1 MVFQTILSGVLCF
14 SVAAQCAA
22 MVWQP
27 DEPVPSD
34 SAVSARDQQLAG
46 AVRELLQSRCW
57 SCHGAERREAGL
69 RLDDRALILN
79 GGDSGLAVMP
89 GLPDSSRLL
98 QRVRSVVK
106 DEQMPP
112 EGERLS
118 EQQIQLLT
126 EWVERGLPWPK
137 SDSPAVTA
145 PHWAWQPV
153 KRDQMPPAASI
164 DAAGWAR
171 NEIDLFVLEKL
182 AAQGIQPSPPASR
195 ETLIRRASLDL
206 TGLLPAPADVQQ
218 FVSDTSAEAW
228 PKVVDR
234 LLASP
239 HFGERWGRHWLDL
252 ARYADSDGY
261 EKDNARPDAWRY
273 RDWVIDA
280 INRDLP
286 FDQFTIQQLAG
297 DLLPES
303 EPQHRLATAFH
314 RQTLTNTEGGTDQEE
329 FRVEACFDRTETTG
343 QVWLGL
349 TVGCARCHS
358 HKYEQLTQREYY
370 QLFSVFN
377 NADETT
383 VTVPTSAA
391 DVAAWPALQQ
401 AFEKRR
407 GELERELAVAGE
419 GRKAE
424 FEDWQRQQLELLK
437 SKQQPADIPKE
448 ILAILQLAPA
458 KRKAGQQQVLQQ
470 FWFRQQ
476 ADLQPLVARLDDH
489 LKTQPAKPEMTVRVL
504 LQRSQSPR
512 RTFVLHRGEFLNPL
526 TDLEVTP
533 AAPAIL
539 PPLTSRHP
547 DGPPDRLDF
556 ARWLVAN
563 DNPLSPRVAVNH
575 VWAHLFGRGLVRTL
589 GDFGVRGE
597 APTHPELLDWLAA
610 RFAGI
615 AVPESSPV
623 SGATQPWSRKQ
634 LIRLILLSAVWQQSS
649 VHRVELQAV
658 DPENRLLARQNRLRA
673 EGEIVRDISLQAAGL
688 LSDRVGGPSVF
699 PPLPAGIAELSYAG
713 NFKWV
718 ESSGADRYRRG
729 MYTFFK
735 RTSPHPSLTAF
746 DCPDANLTCLERGIS
761 NTPLQALVTLN
772 NEVFAECAAGL
783 AERLRQSDPPGADGR
798 IEQAFQLCLG
808 RSPNL
813 SELTE
818 LRQLLQDLKQLAVSE
833 NESSADAD
841 AVAWRGLCRTL
852 LNLDE
857 FITRE

>member
-1 MVFQTILSGVLCF
+1 MLFQKIVSGILCLSL
-14 SVAAQCAA
+14 AAECAA
-22 MVWQP
+22 MVCQP
-27 DEPVPSD
+27 DEPKQSSVASPAD
-34 SAVSARDQQLAG
+34 DQQLAN
-46 AVRELLQSRCW
+46 AVRDLLQARCW

-69 RLDDRALILN
+69 RLDERDLILN
-79 GGDSGLAVMP
+79 GGDSGLAVVP
-89 GLPDSSRLL
+89 GQPDASRLL
-98 QRVRSVVK
+98 QRVRSVSA

-118 EQQIQLLT
+118 RQQIQLLT
-126 EWVERGLPWPK
+126 DWLQRGLPWPK
-137 SDSPAVTA
+137 SVLPSAA
-145 PHWAWQPV
+145 ALHWAYQPV
-153 KRDQMPPAASI
+153 SRQQIPPSPSV
-164 DAAGWAR
+164 DAAEWSR
-171 NEIDLFVLEKL
+171 NEIDLFVAEKL
-182 AAQGIQPSPPASR
+182 SARGIRPSPPASR

-206 TGLLPAPADVQQ
+206 IGLLPTPEQVQQ
-218 FVSDTSAEAW
+218 FVSDTSADAW
-228 PKVVDR
+228 PQVVDR

-286 FDQFTIQQLAG
+286 FDQFTVQQLAG
-297 DLLPES
+297 DLLPEA
-303 EPQHRLATAFH
+303 EPLQKLATAFH

-377 NADETT
+377 NADEATA
-383 VTVPTSAA
+383 TVPTAAA
-391 DVAAWPALQQ
+391 DVAAWPPLQL
-401 AFEKRR
+401 AFESRR
-407 GELERELAVAGE
+407 NELERELAAAGE
-419 GRKAE
+419 SRIAE
-424 FEDWQRQQLELLK
+424 FEDWQRQQRELLQ
-437 SKQQPADIPKE
+437 SQQVPAELPKE
-448 ILAILQLAPA
+448 IQAILQLDPA
-458 KRKAGQQQVLQQ
+458 RRKAAQQQSLRQ
-470 FWFRQQ
+470 FWYRQQ
-476 ADLQPLVARLDDH
+476 ADLKPLAARLDEH
-489 LKTQPAKPEMTVRVL
+489 LKTQPAKPEITVRVL
-504 LQRSQSPR
+504 HQRSQSPR

-533 AAPAIL
+533 AAPGIL
-539 PPLTSRHP
+539 PPLTSRSA
-547 DGPPDRLDF
+547 DRLPDRLDF
-556 ARWLVAN
+556 ARWLVAS

-575 VWAHLFGRGLVRTL
+575 IWAHLFGRGLVRTL

-597 APTHPELLDWLAA
+597 TPTHPELLDWLAA

-615 AVPESSPV
+615 AVAESSPV

-634 LIRLILLSAVWQQSS
+634 LIRLILLSAAWQQSS
-649 VHRVELQAV
+649 CHRGDLQTV

-772 NEVFAECAAGL
+772 NEVFAECAAAFAG
-783 AERLRQSDPPGADGR
+783 RLGKSDQLTTEGR
-798 IEQAFQLCLG
+798 IELAFQLCLG
-808 RSPNL
+808 RSPAM
-813 SELTE
+813 SELNE
-818 LRQLLQDLKQLAVSE
+818 LRQLQQDLTQLALAENVSV
-833 NESSADAD
+833 ADAN
-841 AVAWRGLCRTL
+841 AGAWRGLCRTL

>member
-1 MVFQTILSGVLCF
+1 MLFWKILSVVLCLL
-14 SVAAQCAA
+14 VMAAGAA
-22 MVWQP
+22 AVTLA
-27 DEPVPSD
+27 DEPLRPESS
-34 SAVSARDQQLAG
+34 SAAEDQQLG
-46 AVRELLQSRCW
+46 VAVRDLLQARCW
-57 SCHGAERREAGL
+57 SCHGPQRREAGL
-69 RLDDRALILN
+69 RLDERGLILS
-79 GGDSGLAVMP
+79 GGDSGLAVVA
-89 GLPDSSRLL
+89 GNPDGSRLL
-98 QRVRSVVK
+98 QRVRSRMA

-118 EQQIQLLT
+118 PGQVQLLT
-126 EWVERGLPWPK
+126 DWVQRGLPWPQAA
-137 SDSPAVTA
+137 SGAAGSQ
-145 PHWAWQPV
+145 HWAWQPIDRARV
-153 KRDQMPPAASI
+153 PPAAQP
-164 DAAGWAR
+164 DAVGWAR
-171 NEIDLFVLEKL
+171 NEIDLFVLEQL
-182 AAQGIQPSPPASR
+182 AAAGIQPSSPASR
-195 ETLIRRASLDL
+195 QILIRRASLDL
-206 TGLLPAPADVQQ
+206 LGLLPTPEQVQQ
-218 FVSDTSAEAW
+218 FVDDTSADAW

-280 INRDLP
+280 VNHDLP

-297 DLLPES
+297 DLLPNAD
-303 EPQHRLATAFH
+303 PLQKLATAFH

-377 NADETT
+377 NADESTA
-383 VTVPTSAA
+383 VVPAPAA
-391 DVAAWPALQQ
+391 EVQAWPALQQ
-401 AFEKRR
+401 AFAGRR
-407 GELERELAVAGE
+407 DELERELAAAQE
-419 GRKAE
+419 ARSAAFAE
-424 FEDWQRQQLELLK
+424 WFRQQREL
-437 SKQQPADIPKE
+437 QQQKRLPAEIPKE
-448 ILAILQLAPA
+448 LRSILQIPLE
-458 KRKAGQQQVLQQ
+458 QQTVQQRQTLQQ
-470 FWFRQQ
+470 FWVRQH
-476 ADLQPLVARLDDH
+476 AELKPLAARLDEH
-489 LKTQPAKPEMTVRVL
+489 LKTQPAKPELTVRVL
-504 LQRSQSPR
+504 LQRTQSPR

-526 TDLEVTP
+526 TELEVTP

-539 PPLTSRHP
+539 PPLTARQS
-547 DGPPDRLDF
+547 GKAPDRLDF
-556 ARWLVAN
+556 ARWLVSP
-563 DNPLSPRVAVNH
+563 DNPLAPRVAVNH
-575 VWAHLFGRGLVRTL
+575 IWARLFGRGIVRTL
-589 GDFGVRGE
+589 GDFGVRGD

-615 AVPESSPV
+615 AAAESSPI
-623 SGATQPWSRKQ
+623 SGAAQPWSRKQ
-634 LIRLILLSAVWQQSS
+634 LIRLILLSATWQQSS
-649 VHRVELQAV
+649 VHRPELHSA
-658 DPENRLLARQNRLRA
+658 DPENRLLARQNRLRV

-688 LSDRVGGPSVF
+688 LTDRVGGPSVF

-718 ESSGADRYRRG
+718 ESQGADRYRRG

-746 DCPDANLTCLERGIS
+746 DCPDANLTCIERGVS

-772 NEVFAECAAGL
+772 NEVFSECAVSL
-783 AERLRQSDPPGADGR
+783 ADRLRQSGASTPESR
-798 IEQAFQLCLG
+798 IQQAFQLCLG
-808 RSPNL
+808 RSAAA
-813 SELTE
+813 SELAE
-818 LRQLLQDLKQLAVSE
+818 LQQLLQDLQQLAVAE
-833 NESSADAD
+833 KMPAADA
-841 AVAWRGLCRTL
+841 ATVAWRGLCRAL